1 MQGDGQHGHWCMA
14 LNNLQ
19 TKLPRA
25 SSARIATPRQ
35 QLAKGEKRSKWPGTN
50 GRDPA

>member
-1 MQGDGQHGHWCMA
+1 MQGDGRHGHRCMA
-14 LNNLQ
+14 LNN
-19 TKLPRA
+19 LPRA

-35 QLAKGEKRSKWPGTN
+35 HLAKGEKRSKWPGTN